1 MSIGIGDP
9 VVFPSVIGLEF
20 SDAEKVAYAAGV
32 VLADFDPDAPPIGA
46 TVWPHPHIV
55 TAQEPGPGVAGRA
68 WDSLRIRVER
78 LTI

>member
-1 MSIGIGDP
+1 MSIEIGDP

-20 SDAEKVAYAAGV
+20 EDAEKVAYAAGV

-46 TVWPHPHIV
+46 TVWPLPYIV

-68 WDSLRIRVER
+68 WGSLRIRVER

>member
-9 VVFPSVIGLEF
+9 VVFPSVIGLEY

-46 TVWPHPHIV
+46 ALWPHPHVV
-55 TAQEPGPGVAGRA
+55 TAQHPNPGVAGRA
-68 WDSLRIRVER
+68 WDSLCVRVER
-78 LTI
+78 VTT